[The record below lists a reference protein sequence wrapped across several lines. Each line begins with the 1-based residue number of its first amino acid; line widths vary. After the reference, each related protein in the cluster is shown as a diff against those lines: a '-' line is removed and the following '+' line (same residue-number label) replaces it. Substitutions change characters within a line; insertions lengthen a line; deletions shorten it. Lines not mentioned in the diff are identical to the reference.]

1 MDFRK
6 IDKDLQVEFAT
17 KKISAEKKASEN
29 LSRANSNPLYKKL
42 DSLERQIVLEFS
54 KCKTKNE
61 TYKNLKTNLETVR
74 EEKQKVLSEMKLKNS
89 DLKPKYDCK
98 ICSDSGF
105 VDGRP
110 CVCYKKR
117 KNIEL
122 IKAFGLSAN
131 EACSFENFDTKICQN
146 EKQAETLKKMASKLS
161 KWAEKYPKN
170 EKNNILIIGKTGVG
184 KTYLTSCLAN
194 ELMKKDVSVCFTSAF
209 DLNESFLKYHTS
221 FDKTKYSWI
230 EPFIE
235 ADVLFIDDLGT
246 EPKLK
251 NVTINYLYLV
261 LSERERFSR
270 PIIITTNQLPQEI
283 LSRYD
288 ERISSRLCN
297 KQYASMF
304 LIEGDDLRRVN
315 K

>member
-1 MDFRK
+1 MDFRQ
-6 IDKDLQVEFAT
+6 IDKYLQVEFAT
-17 KKISAEKKASEN
+17 KKVKAEKVASEN
-29 LSRANSNPLYKKL
+29 LSRANANPVYKKL
-42 DSLERQIVLEFS
+42 DLLERQMVLDFS
-54 KCKTKNE
+54 RCKTKNE
-61 TYKNLKTNLETVR
+61 TYKNLKANLETVR
-74 EEKQKVLSEMKLKNS
+74 AEKQKVLTSLNLKAS
-89 DLKPKYDCK
+89 DLKPKYTCK

-105 VDGRP
+105 VDGKP
-110 CVCYKKR
+110 CLCYKKC

-122 IKAFGLSAN
+122 IKAFGLSAKK
-131 EACSFENFDTKICQN
+131 ECSFANFDTKICKN
-146 EKQAETLKKMASKLS
+146 EKQAENLKKMAILLS

-194 ELMKKDVSVCFTSAF
+194 ELIKKDVSVCFTSSF

-235 ADVLFIDDLGT
+235 SDVLFIDDLGT
-246 EPKLK
+246 EPMLK

-270 PIIITTNQLPQEI
+270 PVIITTNLLPQEI
-283 LSRYD
+283 LSRYA

-297 KQYASMF
+297 KQYSSMF
-304 LIEGDDLRRVN
+304 LIEGDDLRRLN